1 MTLLKDAK
9 PNPDIARKLELGDL
23 QSMVRVYARE
33 AVESYSVPITDQ
45 NIVIP
50 SSMYELTKSFVR
62 VPQENRG
69 VMLASVSESAGKQFY
84 LVEYMQ
90 TLGYGDSVSVYPS
103 EEKRLAFIEMM
114 KAHGQGMKTIEY
126 HTHTTTTG
134 ASWFEKFSG
143 GDFQTIH
150 GVLKTNPDYI
160 HTLFTPT
167 HLLTLAGEET
177 SVQLAK
183 VSTESNNIVRNK
195 AMKWQEIFKSFLPSA
210 PLT

>member
-23 QSMVRVYARE
+23 QNLVRVYARE

-45 NIVIP
+45 NIIIP
-50 SSMYELTKSFVR
+50 PSLYEPTKTFVR
-62 VPQENRG
+62 VPQESRG
-69 VMLASVSESAGKQFY
+69 VMLASISESAGNQFY

-90 TLGYGDSVSVYPS
+90 TLGYGDSVSVFPS

-126 HTHTTTTG
+126 HSHTTSTG
-134 ASWFEKFSG
+134 SPWFEKFSG

-150 GVLKTNPDYI
+150 GVLKTNPDYV
-160 HTLFTPT
+160 HALFTPT
-167 HLLTLAGEET
+167 HLLTLAQKET
-177 SVQLAK
+177 SIQLARGSK
-183 VSTESNNIVRNK
+183 ESNQLVMEKFI
-195 AMKWQEIFKSFLPSA
+195 KWQEIFKTFLPLSGN
-210 PLT
+210 